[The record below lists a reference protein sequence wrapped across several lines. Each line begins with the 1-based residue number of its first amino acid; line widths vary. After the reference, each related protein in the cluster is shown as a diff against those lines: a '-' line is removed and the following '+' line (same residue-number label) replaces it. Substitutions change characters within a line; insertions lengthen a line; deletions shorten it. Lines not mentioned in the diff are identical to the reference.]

1 MRVTVTLPER
11 TYQRVKEIA
20 RAEGGSVSSVIAELT
35 ARGLADSASGGH
47 PISPRTGL
55 PVVSVGRVITMAE
68 AAELA
73 AEE

>member
-1 MRVTVTLPER
+1 MTLPER

-20 RAEGGSVSSVIAELT
+20 RLEGGSVSSVIAELT
-35 ARGLADSASGGH
+35 ARGLADCAPGGF
-47 PISPRTGL
+47 PVSPRTGL
-55 PVVSVGRVITMAE
+55 PVVSVGRVITVAD